1 MIFVALSA
9 AASIILFFIYRRLT
23 RMMDEPVGV

>member
-9 AASIILFFIYRRLT
+9 AASLVLFVIYRKLT
-23 RMMDEPVGV
+23 QMMAEPVNH